1 MMVTNPRPLQAMR
14 PLAVSMSRISSVM
27 SYLPIIY
34 LQERLRNRMKIDIC
48 INWPLAACCLCH
60 GRSCQPRQCLHHVAA
75 CTQSDL
81 WQDVGR
87 RVLKPF
93 SHARLWRLKWFPDDF
108 PSNHLNDQSSSAAAS
123 ISVQNCALISLA
135 LANLGDWS
143 MAGIGGSW
151 WTKLLTFK
159 PGQGFGYVQG
169 DLDRKDTSY
178 LLQTRLRVSDT
189 SRLSTIFQFYCFLFF
204 LTIRISFRWNHGNLK
219 KLMWL
224 SLSLKSTQWN
234 IQILS
239 PASRLLGFWLLR
251 VRCEHK

>member
-14 PLAVSMSRISSVM
+14 PLEVSMSRISSVM

-93 SHARLWRLKWFPDDF
+93 SHARLWKLKWFPKIF
-108 PSNHLNDQSSSAAAS
+108 PQAISMIKALRQPPPYLCRTAHWFPWRLQTLGTDRWRVLADHGGPNCSLLNPDKALAMYKEIWTERIPLIFYKLVCECLIPLACPQSSSFLVS
-123 ISVQNCALISLA
+123 YL
-135 LANLGDWS
+135 
-143 MAGIGGSW
+143 SW
-151 WTKLLTFK
+151 
-159 PGQGFGYVQG
+159 PFGYPLG
-169 DLDRKDTSY
+169 GITGTWKSLCD
-178 LLQTRLRVSDT
+178 
-189 SRLSTIFQFYCFLFF
+189 FL
-204 LTIRISFRWNHGNLK
+204 
-219 KLMWL
+219 
-224 SLSLKSTQWN
+224 
-234 IQILS
+234 
-239 PASRLLGFWLLR
+239 
-251 VRCEHK
+251 

>member
-1 MMVTNPRPLQAMR
+1 MNLRFHDLKSDTVEPCSPKNCRWSTSGETINRTTPTSNENWYLHKLTPCSMLSLSWQELPATAVPASCGCLHPER
-14 PLAVSMSRISSVM
+14 PLAGCWPEGTEAILTCQTLEAKMVS
-27 SYLPIIY
+27 
-34 LQERLRNRMKIDIC
+34 E
-48 INWPLAACCLCH
+48 
-60 GRSCQPRQCLHHVAA
+60 
-75 CTQSDL
+75 
-81 WQDVGR
+81 
-87 RVLKPF
+87 
-93 SHARLWRLKWFPDDF
+93 DF
-108 PSNHLNDQSSSAAAS
+108 PSSHLNDQSSSAAAS

-189 SRLSTIFQFYCFLFF
+189 SRLSTIFQFSCFLSF

-239 PASRLLGFWLLR
+239 PASGLLGFWLLR